1 MQASNLGNRIARAC
15 LAIGLLASTSVAALA
30 QDNTAPAQPPAATE
44 AAPAAPALDPATV
57 VATVDGAEI
66 TEADVKLAETELD
79 QQFAQ
84 LTPEQ
89 KRAAALSAIIE
100 IRVMSNKAKASGLDN
115 DPAFKRRIE
124 FLNQRALHAEL
135 IDKEVAP
142 QINDEAVRARYDKE
156 MAAATPVNEVKA
168 AHILVKTKEEA
179 EAIIK
184 ELDGGA
190 DFAAIAKEKS
200 TDPGSGAAGGDLG
213 YFSAGQMVPEFE
225 KAAFA
230 LNPGEY
236 TKTPVESQ
244 FGFHI
249 IKLEDKRAKQPPA
262 FDAVKDQIRQ
272 VVFRDKYFET
282 VKTLRDAAKVE
293 ITDPALKAGVEALEK
308 TEDPAQ

>member
-15 LAIGLLASTSVAALA
+15 LAIGLLASTSIVALA
-30 QDNTAPAQPPAATE
+30 QDNTAPAQPPAE
-44 AAPAAPALDPATV
+44 AATPAAPALDPATV
-57 VATVDGAEI
+57 VATVDGVEI
-66 TEADVKLAETELD
+66 TEADVRLAETELD

-89 KRAAALSAIIE
+89 KRAAALSAVIE
-100 IRVMSNKAKASGLDN
+100 IRVMSNKAKAAGYDQ
-115 DPAFKRRIE
+115 DEAFKRRME
-124 FLNQRALHAEL
+124 FLTQRALHAEM
-135 IDKEVAP
+135 IEKEVAP
-142 QINDEAVRARYDKE
+142 QVNDETVRARYDKE
-156 MAAATPVNEVKA
+156 MAAAAPVNEVKA
-168 AHILVKTKEEA
+168 SHILVKTKEEA

-200 TDPGSGAAGGDLG
+200 TDPGSGASGGDLG

-236 TKTPVESQ
+236 TKEPVESQ
-244 FGFHI
+244 FGWHI

-282 VKTLRDAAKVE
+282 VKALREAAKVE
-293 ITDPALKAGVEALEK
+293 ITDPALKTGVEALEK
-308 TEDPAQ
+308 TEDTAQ

>member
-1 MQASNLGNRIARAC
+1 MQASKLGSRIARVCIA
-15 LAIGLLASTSVAALA
+15 AGLLASTSIVALA
-30 QDNTAPAQPPAATE
+30 QDNTAPAQPAAE

-57 VATVDGAEI
+57 VATVDGVNI

-89 KRAAALSAIIE
+89 KRAAALSAVIE
-100 IRVMSNKAKASGLDN
+100 IRVMSNKAKAAGYDQ
-115 DPAFKRRIE
+115 DETFKRRIE
-124 FLNQRALHAEL
+124 FLNQRALHAEM
-135 IDKEVAP
+135 IDKEIAP
-142 QINDEAVRARYDKE
+142 QVNDEAVRARYDKE

-179 EAIIK
+179 DAIIK

-236 TKTPVESQ
+236 TKEPVQSQ

-262 FDAVKDQIRQ
+262 FDTVKDQIRQ
-272 VVFRDKYFET
+272 IVFRDKYFET
-282 VKTLRDAAKVE
+282 VKSLRDAAKVD

-308 TEDPAQ
+308 TEDQAQ